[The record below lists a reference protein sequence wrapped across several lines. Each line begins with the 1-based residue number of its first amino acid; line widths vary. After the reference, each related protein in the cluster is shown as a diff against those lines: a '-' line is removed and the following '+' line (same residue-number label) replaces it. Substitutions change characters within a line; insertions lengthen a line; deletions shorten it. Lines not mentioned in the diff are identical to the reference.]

1 MGLGIGG
8 ITCRGVLCGRPCLI
22 FVGLLS
28 GFWCWFERAC
38 SGFGGCERLCSP
50 HPWGSPL
57 RGPLKRSKL
66 APGQFVAW
74 GMPCSNGSL
83 PDFNV
88 NKKAPRLREGLFH
101 LIGSLAVNYSRMA
114 SATLP
119 SSRLRFTS
127 EFGMESGGSTA
138 LLPPGKNC
146 FYVFNKQAESNSLSH
161 HSQTPWALYG

>member
-1 MGLGIGG
+1 MGDA
-8 ITCRGVLCGRPCLI
+8 
-22 FVGLLS
+22 LLEWS
-28 GFWCWFERAC
+28 T
-38 SGFGGCERLCSP
+38 
-50 HPWGSPL
+50 
-57 RGPLKRSKL
+57 
-66 APGQFVAW
+66 
-74 GMPCSNGSL
+74 

-146 FYVFNKQAESNSLSH
+146 FYVFNKQADSNSFITPT
-161 HSQTPWALYG
+161 QTPWALYG